1 MRSIGGVSP
10 PVARDPSLRVPG
22 THLLVVAGVV
32 LVTSLLLGAIQAALV
47 PRDADV
53 IYSPTAMLLTSA
65 SYLLIGASVLWAA
78 RQTGDARRALGLVA
92 PPSWGRAIGLALVTV
107 VAALA
112 VSAALEPILHAAR
125 QQGLTPDAP
134 RPAGLS
140 SIVGVVLAF
149 VAITIVG
156 PFVEEM
162 MFRGLITAGLRR
174 RFGALGTAAFTAA
187 LFALAHLLPRGLPAL
202 FLLGLALAL
211 VYERVGSTIPGFM
224 IHCLYNGIALV
235 AAITH

>member
-1 MRSIGGVSP
+1 MTP
-10 PVARDPSLRVPG
+10 PVARDASLRVPG

-32 LVTSLLLGAIQAALV
+32 LLTTVVIGSIQAALV
-47 PRDADV
+47 PSNADV
-53 IYSPTAMLLTSA
+53 IYSPTAMLLTSV
-65 SYLLIGASVLWAA
+65 SYVIIGAAVLWAA

-92 PPSWGRAIGLALVTV
+92 PPSWPRATGLALVTV
-107 VAALA
+107 IAALA

-125 QQGLTPDAP
+125 QQGLTPDEP
-134 RPAGLS
+134 RPGGLS
-140 SIVGVVLAF
+140 PIAGIVLAV
-149 VAITIVG
+149 VAIAVIG

-162 MFRGLITAGLRR
+162 MFRGLITAGFRR

-187 LFALAHLLPRGLPAL
+187 LFAAAHLLPRGLPAL

-224 IHCLYNGIALV
+224 VHCLYNGIALT
-235 AAITH
+235 AALTH